1 MSLSDPSAVPDAA
14 SVTRN
19 RLVLVVYT
27 SAIFV
32 SALLLFS
39 VQPLFTKMVL
49 PRLGGS
55 PAVWSV
61 AMVFFQSLLLG
72 GYAYAHYLMQLRN
85 RMLPVVIHLVLLVV
99 ALLTLPLSIAGGWGE
114 PPTSGYAFWLLGLFA
129 VSIGLPFFALA
140 ANNPLLQAWFVRT
153 GHPNGPDPYFLYA
166 SSNIGSF
173 LALLSYP
180 VLLEPMFTL
189 RTQNL
194 IWTGGYGLLIVL
206 IAACGVLLLRSPVMA
221 VADVGAEAIDAPAPP
236 WILRARWIFL
246 AAVPS
251 GLLIAV
257 TAHISTDVAAAP
269 LLWVLPLSLYLL
281 TWVLVFQSRPLLP
294 HKWILLL
301 QPLAIAGVIVLLAVG
316 GEQNLLLTLGGHQL
330 CFFVIAMACHGEL
343 ARTRPAAKYLTGF
356 YVALSFGGMVGG
368 LFAGL
373 IAPFTFSWIAEY
385 PILLACAALC
395 RPPGGNERLARW
407 SNWYWPLLAVLA
419 VALIAPTYN
428 TGKVFTWL
436 DTNRV
441 WVIGA
446 VGVLSALLALG
457 LNANRWKIFAT
468 VAVALALIRAYPS
481 DDGRVETV
489 RSFFGVHK
497 IVVTSN
503 GQYHVLMHGTTIY
516 GAEKYQ
522 NDDGTPVTGRPEP
535 ITYYHKDGGIGQAI
549 AAMRER
555 KGGPLRVAVIGLGSG
570 TLACASEPGE
580 TWKFFEIDQ
589 TMVDTAKDPKYFT
602 YISKCEPDMKPV
614 IGDARLTFA
623 KEAAG
628 TLRPDHRRR
637 LFVGCDPDPSRDR
650 GGDGDLQGQAGA
662 AGRCGD
668 ACVQPASR
676 TGQRRGRHRR
686 RQRSQE
692 LGLQRGYQPRRG
704 IHLLDH
710 GGGLGARGG
719 RCRQA
724 GVVGPMGTDRSR
736 RQPAG
741 LDRRLLQRARRGVAA
756 AEEGR
761 GVSLKRTIRRLV
773 RNHSRLSLL
782 AARHDQPE
790 TIVKKLALSFMAG
803 AGALLATSAFAAP
816 LSNGLTALPD
826 SNIEQVRMVCNENGR
841 CWRERSERRVIVR
854 EFLR

>member
-1 MSLSDPSAVPDAA
+1 MNFSDRSGVVDQPSIR
-14 SVTRN
+14 RN

-27 SAIFV
+27 AAIFT

-72 GYAYAHYLMQLRN
+72 GYAYAHYLMQIRN
-85 RMLPVVIHLVLLVV
+85 RAVPVAVHLVLLVC
-99 ALLTLPLSIAGGWGE
+99 ALLTLPLSIANGWGE
-114 PPTSGYAFWLLGLFA
+114 PPISGYAFWLLGLFA

-153 GHPNGPDPYFLYA
+153 GHPDGPDPYFLYA

-180 VLLEPMFTL
+180 VLLEPIFTL

-194 IWTGGYGLLIVL
+194 IWTGLYGWLIVL
-206 IAACGVLLLRSPVMA
+206 IAACGVLLLRSPASAA
-221 VADVGAEAIDAPAPP
+221 VDTLAEDIDAPAPP
-236 WILRARWIFL
+236 WAVRLRWIFL

-294 HKWILLL
+294 HKWMLMA
-301 QPLAIAGVIVLLAVG
+301 QPLAITGVIVLLAVG

-356 YVALSFGGMVGG
+356 YVALSFGGMLGG

-385 PILLACAALC
+385 PILVALAAVC
-395 RPPGGNERLARW
+395 RPPGGKERFARR
-407 SNWYWPLLAVLA
+407 SQWYWPVLAVVA
-419 VALIAPTYN
+419 VALIAPSWSN
-428 TGKVFTWL
+428 GKVTTWL
-436 DTNRV
+436 GEHRV

-468 VAVALALIRAYPS
+468 VAVALVLIRVYPA
-481 DDGRVETV
+481 DQGRVETV

-497 IVVTSN
+497 IVVTPN
-503 GQYHVLMHGTTIY
+503 GQYHVLMHGTTIH
-516 GAEKYQ
+516 GAEKFQ
-522 NDDGTPVTGRPEP
+522 NDDGTPVAGRPEP
-535 ITYYHKDGGIGQAI
+535 ITYYHKDGGIGLAI
-549 AAMRER
+549 AAVRER
-555 KGGPLRVAVIGLGSG
+555 KGSPLRVAVIGLGSG
-570 TLACASEPGE
+570 TLTCASTPGE
-580 TWKFFEIDQ
+580 SWKFFEIDQ
-589 TMVDTAKDPKYFT
+589 SMVDTARDPKYFT
-602 YISKCEPDMKPV
+602 YIRNCAPDLKPV

-623 KEAAG
+623 REPDGIYDLIIVDAYSSDAIPIHLATEEAMEIYKDKLAPQG
-628 TLRPDHRRR
+628 AVVMHVSNRHLELSSVVVGIAEANDLKSWVYSEDSGRDNEYIFATSVVVSAREEADVGKLASSDKWALTEANENQRVWTDDYSNVLGAVWRR
-637 LFVGCDPDPSRDR
+637 LRD
-650 GGDGDLQGQAGA
+650 G
-662 AGRCGD
+662 
-668 ACVQPASR
+668 
-676 TGQRRGRHRR
+676 
-686 RQRSQE
+686 
-692 LGLQRGYQPRRG
+692 
-704 IHLLDH
+704 
-710 GGGLGARGG
+710 
-719 RCRQA
+719 
-724 GVVGPMGTDRSR
+724 
-736 RQPAG
+736 
-741 LDRRLLQRARRGVAA
+741 
-756 AEEGR
+756 EE
-761 GVSLKRTIRRLV
+761 
-773 RNHSRLSLL
+773 
-782 AARHDQPE
+782 
-790 TIVKKLALSFMAG
+790 
-803 AGALLATSAFAAP
+803 
-816 LSNGLTALPD
+816 
-826 SNIEQVRMVCNENGR
+826 
-841 CWRERSERRVIVR
+841 
-854 EFLR
+854 

>member
-1 MSLSDPSAVPDAA
+1 MISEPSA
-14 SVTRN
+14 SRN

-27 SAIFV
+27 AAIFV

-72 GYAYAHYLMQLRN
+72 GYAYAHFLMQLRN
-85 RMLPVVIHLVLLVV
+85 RSIPVAVHLVLLAA
-99 ALLTLPLSIAGGWGE
+99 ALLTLPLSIASGWGE
-114 PPTSGYAFWLLGLFA
+114 PPTSGYAVWLLGLFA

-194 IWTGGYGLLIVL
+194 IWTCGYGLLILL
-206 IAACGVLLLRSPVMA
+206 IASCGVLLLRSPANAAELNMP
-221 VADVGAEAIDAPAPP
+221 ADDNNAPAPS
-236 WILRARWIFL
+236 WLLRARWIFL

-294 HKWILLL
+294 HKWMLLA
-301 QPLAIAGVIVLLAVG
+301 QPLAIAGVVVLLAFG

-343 ARTRPAAKYLTGF
+343 ARTRPAARYLTGF

-373 IAPFTFSWIAEY
+373 IAPFAFSWVAEY
-385 PILLACAALC
+385 PILLALAALC
-395 RPPGGNERLARW
+395 RPSGHERLPRW
-407 SNWYWPLLAVLA
+407 SRWYWPLLAALA
-419 VALIAPTYN
+419 VALIVPTYST
-428 TGKVFTWL
+428 TGRVFIWL

-446 VGVLSALLALG
+446 VGVLSALLALA
-457 LNANRWKIFAT
+457 LNANRWKIFST
-468 VAVALALIRAYPS
+468 VVVALVLLRAYPS

-497 IVVTSN
+497 IVVTPN
-503 GQYHVLMHGTTIY
+503 GQYHVLMHGTTIH
-516 GAEKYQ
+516 GAEKFK
-522 NDDGTPVTGRPEP
+522 NDDGTPVKGQPEP

-549 AAMRER
+549 TAIRER
-555 KGGPLRVAVIGLGSG
+555 KGAPLRVAVIGLGAG
-570 TLACASEPGE
+570 TLTCAAEPGE
-580 TWKFFEIDQ
+580 EWKFFEIDQ
-589 TMVDTAKDPKYFT
+589 TMVDTARDPKYFT
-602 YISKCEPDMKPV
+602 YVHVCEPNLEPV

-623 KEAAG
+623 REPDGVYDLIIVDAYSSDAIPIHLATEEAMEIYKAKLAPQG
-628 TLRPDHRRR
+628 AVVMHVSNRHLELSSVVVGIADANDLKSWVYSEDTNRDAEYIFSTSVVVSAREEADVGKLASSEQWALTEAKDNQRVWTDDYSNVLGAVWRR
-637 LFVGCDPDPSRDR
+637 LRKG
-650 GGDGDLQGQAGA
+650 
-662 AGRCGD
+662 
-668 ACVQPASR
+668 
-676 TGQRRGRHRR
+676 
-686 RQRSQE
+686 
-692 LGLQRGYQPRRG
+692 
-704 IHLLDH
+704 
-710 GGGLGARGG
+710 
-719 RCRQA
+719 
-724 GVVGPMGTDRSR
+724 
-736 RQPAG
+736 
-741 LDRRLLQRARRGVAA
+741 
-756 AEEGR
+756 EE
-761 GVSLKRTIRRLV
+761 
-773 RNHSRLSLL
+773 
-782 AARHDQPE
+782 
-790 TIVKKLALSFMAG
+790 
-803 AGALLATSAFAAP
+803 
-816 LSNGLTALPD
+816 
-826 SNIEQVRMVCNENGR
+826 
-841 CWRERSERRVIVR
+841 
-854 EFLR
+854 

>member
-1 MSLSDPSAVPDAA
+1 MSLSDSSAATDAA
-14 SVTRN
+14 SVARN

-27 SAIFV
+27 AAIFV

-72 GYAYAHYLMQLRN
+72 GYAYAHYLMQLKN
-85 RMLPVVIHLVLLVV
+85 RMLPVAIHLVLLMV

-140 ANNPLLQAWFVRT
+140 ANNPLLQAWFVRS

-221 VADVGAEAIDAPAPP
+221 ERDLQIEEASAPAPP
-236 WILRARWIFL
+236 WMLRARWIFL

-294 HKWILLL
+294 HKWVLLL
-301 QPLAIAGVIVLLAVG
+301 QPLAIAGVIGLLAFG

-395 RPPGGNERLARW
+395 RPPGGNERFARW
-407 SNWYWPLLAVLA
+407 NWWYWPFLAALA
-419 VALIAPTYN
+419 VALIAPTYHP
-428 TGKVFTWL
+428 GQVLTWL
-436 DTNRV
+436 QAHRV
-441 WVIGA
+441 WMVGA

-468 VAVALALIRAYPS
+468 VAVALALIRAYPA

-503 GQYHVLMHGTTIY
+503 GQYHVLMHGTTIH

-555 KGGPLRVAVIGLGSG
+555 KGSPLRVAVIGLGSG

-580 TWKFFEIDQ
+580 TWKYFEIDQ
-589 TMVDTAKDPKYFT
+589 TMVDTAKDPKYFS
-602 YISKCEPDMKPV
+602 YISKCDPDMKPV

-623 KEAAG
+623 KEPAG
-628 TLRPDHRRR
+628 IYDLIIVDAYSSDAIPIHLATEEAMEIYKERLAPQGAVAMHVSNRHLELSSVVVGIADANDLKSWVYSEDTNRDSEYIFSTTVVISARADADIGKLASSDQWALTEAEDDERVWTDDYSNVLGAVWRR
-637 LFVGCDPDPSRDR
+637 LKKG
-650 GGDGDLQGQAGA
+650 
-662 AGRCGD
+662 
-668 ACVQPASR
+668 
-676 TGQRRGRHRR
+676 
-686 RQRSQE
+686 
-692 LGLQRGYQPRRG
+692 
-704 IHLLDH
+704 
-710 GGGLGARGG
+710 
-719 RCRQA
+719 
-724 GVVGPMGTDRSR
+724 
-736 RQPAG
+736 
-741 LDRRLLQRARRGVAA
+741 
-756 AEEGR
+756 EE
-761 GVSLKRTIRRLV
+761 
-773 RNHSRLSLL
+773 
-782 AARHDQPE
+782 
-790 TIVKKLALSFMAG
+790 
-803 AGALLATSAFAAP
+803 
-816 LSNGLTALPD
+816 
-826 SNIEQVRMVCNENGR
+826 
-841 CWRERSERRVIVR
+841 
-854 EFLR
+854 